1 MGLPG
6 QIYRY
11 SVYAVKEVDGE
22 AVRSIPVV
30 IRNVSYPGVAPVK
43 NLQVQTLVNG
53 IQLDWTRTDEDIEG
67 YYVYRDDE
75 PIADLPGGTYTYQ
88 DYGGVPEATHVY
100 AVAAYYTAADGEIY
114 TSDLRRKE
122 QLYPRLTAPDNLVL
136 QDSVGGKLLK
146 WIYPYVNGY
155 DGFELFLARDTIEW
169 VVVSADSLSFY
180 DDGGLPGESYPYG
193 VRVYKKVAG
202 ERFYSDL
209 TLIAAASDLIAS
221 QSDNFGARV
230 AISGDWAAV
239 AQSDVQDYKG
249 VSIYHRK
256 NTGKWEVV
264 DTLLGQIEPYGDFW
278 KGALVMDGDYL
289 LTSYNDYEVDSL
301 GYLILYKRNGESW
314 NQFTEIR
321 GEGYY
326 KYISRADFNAE
337 TGYLILRWTHEANRE
352 YSNDVIE
359 ESFDVFILNNT
370 TGAFDFGT
378 SLTFDG
384 QYSNSSSN
392 GGGSAYAVAVN
403 NEFIGAAYTSGG
415 YNYFSGLK
423 LPMTDLRDILVGEG
437 IGAVERGISMILRD
451 DELFAGDPNYG
462 SFYGAVMHYRYDT
475 ENNTWSYDS
484 FIASDSLEIGAQFG
498 WSLATDQDYL
508 LVGAPQAAEKGAAFL
523 FEEIEGSWILKKK
536 FAPEEENIRGFGQ
549 DVDLDGSYIVI
560 GASDVNAN
568 GKVFFFDLQG
578 DTSGVFPTLPA
589 PQNLNASDAETIYGY
604 VSTRMGRMTS
614 DLNDGFRSVYSD
626 EVAID
631 TIRNAGARRYQDII
645 SVEELGGEFQYY
657 LKAFKVE
664 EKEYFES
671 EPSYAVVGSI
681 KYYVLYGQFGYNGY
695 SYSNNNVTI
704 YKGRAAVQSAS
715 NIISVYEK
723 TENGIWRKVLNT
735 PGILGGFFY
744 PPSFAN
750 FSEPR
755 SMVNIKNVDH
765 ENENENGYL
774 RFNLLIYDSFGSP
787 NHLGIGIGTGDK
799 FYKGSRLDI
808 SPGIDFIYKYY
819 TYDEPYQLMQSSE
832 KVKIWSDKGF
842 F

>member
-1 MGLPG
+1 
-6 QIYRY
+6 
-11 SVYAVKEVDGE
+11 
-22 AVRSIPVV
+22 
-30 IRNVSYPGVAPVK
+30 
-43 NLQVQTLVNG
+43 
-53 IQLDWTRTDEDIEG
+53 
-67 YYVYRDDE
+67 
-75 PIADLPGGTYTYQ
+75 
-88 DYGGVPEATHVY
+88 
-100 AVAAYYTAADGEIY
+100 
-114 TSDLRRKE
+114 
-122 QLYPRLTAPDNLVL
+122 
-136 QDSVGGKLLK
+136 
-146 WIYPYVNGY
+146 
-155 DGFELFLARDTIEW
+155 
-169 VVVSADSLSFY
+169 
-180 DDGGLPGESYPYG
+180 
-193 VRVYKKVAG
+193 
-202 ERFYSDL
+202 
-209 TLIAAASDLIAS
+209 
-221 QSDNFGARV
+221 
-230 AISGDWAAV
+230 
-239 AQSDVQDYKG
+239 
-249 VSIYHRK
+249 
-256 NTGKWEVV
+256 
-264 DTLLGQIEPYGDFW
+264 
-278 KGALVMDGDYL
+278 L

-589 PQNLNASDAETIYGY
+589 PQNLNASDAEYIGY
-604 VSTRMGRMTS
+604 VQLEWEYTS
-614 DLNDGFRSVYSD
+614 DLNDGFVVYSD
-626 EVAID
+626 EIAID
-631 TIRNAGARRYQDII
+631 TIRNAGVRRYQDMIPL
-645 SVEELGGEFQYY
+645 ELSGEVFSYY

-664 EKEYFES
+664 NGQVFES
-671 EPSYAVVGSI
+671 EPSIMDNGQDKSQPLVLFHNGLNATYYNDTSLTDLKLERIDPKIDFDWKYGSPHELVDTDLFSVRWEGYIKLDNGKWTFHTDTDDGVRLWVNNSLLINEWHTRDDIGGYKKTLSLQADQYLPIRMEYFENTKKAFAELKFDEEIIPSTYLFFIPSI
-681 KYYVLYGQFGYNGY
+681 KASDGLFKNYTRISWDMWKYPPETVKVE
-695 SYSNNNVTI
+695 SYHI
-704 YKGRAAVQSAS
+704 YRS
-715 NIISVYEK
+715 
-723 TENGIWRKVLNT
+723 T
-735 PGILGGFFY
+735 PGD
-744 PPSFAN
+744 PSSGN
-750 FSEPR
+750 EPIATVP
-755 SMVNIKNVDH
+755 SYTTHYSDQ
-765 ENENENGYL
+765 
-774 RFNLLIYDSFGSP
+774 GSC
-787 NHLGIGIGTGDK
+787 
-799 FYKGSRLDI
+799 SRQTLCL
-808 SPGIDFIYKYY
+808 SGH
-819 TYDEPYQLMQSSE
+819 SC
-832 KVKIWSDKGF
+832 G
-842 F
+842 